1 MATAIMAKHHAL
13 DPFTALGGLI
23 PDLTDLYSAVKS
35 KNGEKAHALCES
47 IIERIY
53 RITDRDHNA
62 ALAAIHLCKE
72 PSPLK
77 QPIYSGVIAHL
88 LSQQHGIEGDTKTSL
103 MRAILLANLTFY
115 EFQVLLNTMDG
126 KLTESQRAKLH
137 KHPLES
143 AQKLEIAG
151 FTDPVMIKA
160 IRQHHERL
168 DGTGYPNQLKGT
180 EISTL
185 ALILSICETYTARID
200 NRAYR
205 KPVHPREAL
214 SHLLNEDDQ
223 RVKELLISLAKAIGL
238 YPPGTWVKLAN
249 GEIAMVTGV
258 SSATPVPRVVALFD
272 PKGQPYMGKMSR
284 DAKNPAT
291 KVVGPSFPP
300 KLPSVDLQSLFESS

>member
-1 MATAIMAKHHAL
+1 MGKNSKL

-23 PDLTDLYSAVKS
+23 PDLTDLYSTVKA
-35 KNGEKAHALCES
+35 KNGDKAHTLCES

-53 RITDRDHNA
+53 QITARNHNA

-72 PSPLK
+72 NSPLK

-88 LSQQHGIEGDTKTSL
+88 LSHQHGIEGDTKVSL

-126 KLTESQRAKLH
+126 KLTEAQRAKLQ

-143 AQKLEIAG
+143 AQKLETAG
-151 FTDPVMIKA
+151 FMDPVMLKA

-168 DGTGYPNQLKGT
+168 DGNGYPNRLKGN

-185 ALILSICETYTARID
+185 ALIISICETYTARID

-214 SHLLNEDDQ
+214 SHLLNEEDQ

-249 GEIAMVTGV
+249 GEIAIVTGV
-258 SSATPVPRVVALFD
+258 SSASPAPQVVALFD
-272 PKGQPYMGKMSR
+272 PQGTPYMGRMNR
-284 DAKNPAT
+284 DTKNPAT

-300 KLPSVDLQSLFESS
+300 KLPSVDLHSLFE

>member
-1 MATAIMAKHHAL
+1 MAKDPAK
-13 DPFTALGGLI
+13 DPFKTLGALI
-23 PDLTDLYSAVKS
+23 PTLTDLYSAVKS
-35 KNGEKAHALCES
+35 KKEDKAQVLCEK
-47 IIERIY
+47 IIARIY
-53 RITDRDHNA
+53 EISDRNHNA

-72 PSPLK
+72 QSPLK

-88 LSQQHGIEGDTKTSL
+88 MSIQYGIEGATKESL

-126 KLTESQRAKLH
+126 KLTDAQRAKLH
-137 KHPLES
+137 KHPLEA
-143 AQKLEIAG
+143 AQKLEAAG
-151 FTDPVMIKA
+151 FLDPVMIKA

-168 DGTGYPNQLKGT
+168 DGKGYPNHLKGN

-185 ALILSICETYTARID
+185 ALIISICETYTARID

-214 SHLLNEDDQ
+214 PHLLNEEDQ

-238 YPPGTWVKLAN
+238 YPPGTWVKLAS
-249 GEIAMVTGV
+249 GEIAMVTAV
-258 SSATPVPRVVALFD
+258 SSASPVPKVVALFD
-272 PKGQPYMGKMSR
+272 SKGNAYMGPMER

-300 KLPSVDLQSLFESS
+300 KLPSVDLTMLFD

>member
-1 MATAIMAKHHAL
+1 MTSIKAKDTSL
-13 DPFTALGGLI
+13 DPFTALGKLI
-23 PDLTDLYSAVKS
+23 PDVTDLYSAVKA
-35 KNGEKAHALCES
+35 KNSDKANQLCEH
-47 IIERIY
+47 IIDRIY

-72 PSPLK
+72 PSPIK
-77 QPIYSGVIAHL
+77 QAIYSGVIAHL
-88 LSQQHGIEGDTKTSL
+88 LSQQQGIQGDTKVSL

-126 KLTESQRAKLH
+126 KLTETQRTKLQ

-143 AQKLEIAG
+143 AQKLELAG
-151 FTDPVMIKA
+151 FVDPVMIKA

-168 DGTGYPNQLKGT
+168 DGTGYPNQLKGN

-185 ALILSICETYTARID
+185 ALIISICETYTARID

-214 SHLLNEDDQ
+214 SHLLNEEDQ

-238 YPPGTWVKLAN
+238 YPPGTWVKLAS

-272 PKGQPYMGKMSR
+272 PQGKPYMGKIIR

-291 KVVGPSFPP
+291 KVTGPSFPP
-300 KLPSVDLQSLFESS
+300 KLPSVDLQSLFDTH

>member
-1 MATAIMAKHHAL
+1 MAKDPAK
-13 DPFTALGGLI
+13 DPFKALGALI
-23 PDLTDLYSAVKS
+23 PALTDLYSAVKS
-35 KNGEKAHALCES
+35 KKEDKAHILCEK
-47 IIERIY
+47 IIAKICEIS
-53 RITDRDHNA
+53 DRNHNA

-72 PSPLK
+72 QSPLK

-88 LSQQHGIEGDTKTSL
+88 MSIQHGIEGATKDSL

-126 KLTESQRAKLH
+126 KLTDSQRAKLH
-137 KHPLES
+137 KHPLEA
-143 AQKLEIAG
+143 AQKLEAAG
-151 FTDPVMIKA
+151 FLDPVMIKA

-168 DGTGYPNQLKGT
+168 DGNGYPNHLKGT

-185 ALILSICETYTARID
+185 ALIISICETYTARID

-214 SHLLNEDDQ
+214 SHLLNEEDQ

-249 GEIAMVTGV
+249 AEIAMVTAV
-258 SSATPVPRVVALFD
+258 SSASPVPKVVALFD
-272 PKGQPYMGKMSR
+272 PKGNAYMGPMER
-284 DAKNPAT
+284 DAKSPAT

-300 KLPSVDLQSLFESS
+300 KMPSVDLTMLFD